1 MDYFRTIYCVC
12 CTEPSNCK
20 YCFWLFSFTCLIM
33 LSVNKILCV
42 HLWIYCVYI
51 SMTSGTTSFCS
62 FLYVPNVVC
71 VLCAYFFLCV
81 SFFRL
86 TYTPVK
92 QHKCEQP
99 FTVKLYDALVESLT
113 ETLYQTC
120 TMYTDTHTH
129 TLARTSTR
137 TSTSFFYDVLTIRQ
151 TAS

>member
-1 MDYFRTIYCVC
+1 M
-12 CTEPSNCK
+12 N
-20 YCFWLFSFTCLIM
+20 L
-33 LSVNKILCV
+33 LCV
-42 HLWIYCVYI
+42 YFNDKRNNFVLLLSLRSKCC
-51 SMTSGTTSFCS
+51 MCA
-62 FLYVPNVVC
+62 VC
-71 VLCAYFFLCV
+71 LLFLCV

-129 TLARTSTR
+129 NRTHKHTYINFLFLRCFNYQANSVIGL
-137 TSTSFFYDVLTIRQ
+137 SS
-151 TAS
+151 SS